1 VCEWFWKGSPV
12 SVCNSPFSC
21 PSVAS
26 GCYSL
31 LSDLAS
37 RETGAGA
44 LFCLKNTGEG
54 QANQIDIDVFSGQ
67 RF

>member
-1 VCEWFWKGSPV
+1 MVLERFPQFQP
-12 SVCNSPFSC
+12 VCNSFSC
-21 PSVAS
+21 LSVAS

-31 LSDLAS
+31 LSNLAS

-44 LFCLKNTGEG
+44 FLVLFNTEEG